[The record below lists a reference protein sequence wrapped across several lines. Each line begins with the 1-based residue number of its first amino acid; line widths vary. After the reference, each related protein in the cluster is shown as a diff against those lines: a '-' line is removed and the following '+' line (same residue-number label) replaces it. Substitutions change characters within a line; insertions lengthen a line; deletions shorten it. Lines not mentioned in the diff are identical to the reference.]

1 MTTQSTADPASVSA
15 AGDAPV
21 TPGTAGAHD
30 RAVQRLRAARGFV
43 LDMDGV
49 LYRGNTL
56 LPGVADFLNALDLRG
71 IPYMLA
77 TNNSTATAVQ
87 YVAKLAALGITVDAE
102 HILTSGMATRDYL
115 LKALPAGA
123 GIYVV
128 GAPAL
133 REQLFDGTPFHPV
146 QYGEETPTAVV
157 VGLDVDFTYA
167 KLKAA
172 NAAIRA
178 GAVFI
183 ATNADLTLPT
193 EEGLVPGSGSII
205 AAVAAA
211 SGTQPT
217 VIGKPEPVSLLQ
229 ALDVMNVPPDRAV
242 MIGDRLETDI
252 LAGQR
257 AGMLTAMVLTGVSTR
272 DDLPGAPALPDLI
285 FNDLP
290 ALTEALAA
298 SDR

>member
-1 MTTQSTADPASVSA
+1 MATQSKTDASNVATSGSAMTA
-15 AGDAPV
+15 
-21 TPGTAGAHD
+21 PGADRPHD
-30 RAVQRLRAARGFV
+30 RARERLRAAKGFV

-115 LKALPAGA
+115 LKTMPAGS

-146 QYGEETPTAVV
+146 QYGEETPAAVV
-157 VGLDVDFTYA
+157 VGLDVDFSYA

-178 GAVFI
+178 GAMFI
-183 ATNADLTLPT
+183 ATNGDLTLPT

-211 SGTQPT
+211 SGAEPT
-217 VIGKPEPVSLLQ
+217 VIGKPEPVSLHQ
-229 ALDVMNVPPDRAV
+229 ALDLMNVPPDQAV

-252 LAGQR
+252 LAGHR
-257 AGMLTAMVLTGVSTR
+257 AGMLTVMVLTGVSTR
-272 DDLPGAPALPDLI
+272 DDLATAPALPNLI

-290 ALTEALAA
+290 ALLEALIATEL
-298 SDR
+298 

>member
-1 MTTQSTADPASVSA
+1 MTAPGADRP
-15 AGDAPV
+15 
-21 TPGTAGAHD
+21 HD
-30 RAVQRLRAARGFV
+30 RARERLRAAKGFV

-115 LKALPAGA
+115 LKTMPAGS

-146 QYGEETPTAVV
+146 QYGEETPAAVV
-157 VGLDVDFTYA
+157 VGLDVDFSYA

-178 GAVFI
+178 GAMFI
-183 ATNADLTLPT
+183 ATNGDLTLPT

-211 SGTQPT
+211 SGAEPT
-217 VIGKPEPVSLLQ
+217 VIGKPEPVSLHQ
-229 ALDVMNVPPDRAV
+229 ALDLMNVPPDQAV

-252 LAGQR
+252 LAGHR
-257 AGMLTAMVLTGVSTR
+257 AGMLTVMVLTGVSTR
-272 DDLPGAPALPDLI
+272 DDLATAPALPNLI

-290 ALTEALAA
+290 ALLEALIATEL
-298 SDR
+298 